1 MQGILMLLLTVFPFI
16 FGFAC
21 LAVKSDKAIKWLVS
35 ANAVML
41 VIGSLLLVTVWRDF
55 VIEAS
60 AVPFGMGKVMA
71 VLDFLLLGFIGW
83 FGFKHKHWAVVSL
96 CAAQAAILIYADIC
110 VFNGVSL
117 TSPLIKVDSF
127 AALMVLIV
135 SVIGSLITVF
145 AVPYMRKHNAHH
157 KTFTDFH
164 KSSFFA
170 VMLMFLGA
178 MNALVTS
185 NNILYLYFFFE
196 FTTLC
201 SFLLIGYDKTYVATR
216 NALRA
221 LWMNSL
227 AGLAMVCAVVF
238 FYVKLN
244 TFDIQL
250 IVDSSFGNEAI
261 LLPVTL
267 LLIASFVKSAQ
278 LPFQSWLLGAM
289 VAPTPVSALLHSST
303 MVKVG
308 VYLAIRFSPVYM
320 DTFIADAVV
329 LFGAFVFLTTAILA
343 LAQSNAKKILAYST
357 ISNLG
362 LIFACAG
369 IGTAEAIAAGVF
381 LIVFHAISKA
391 LLFLC
396 TGAVEQKIKSRDI
409 EDMQGIYKI
418 MPVVTSFMLIGMISI
433 VLPPFGMLVGKWMAI
448 EAAASINIPALI
460 ILLVGSSVTFLY
472 WTRWAGML
480 MNSYNPSGLG
490 IGDLHF
496 LSIFPL
502 AALVFLVVFVTMFSP
517 ALFSGFVLPL
527 TSGFGLAPFIATDMG
542 LFGYK
547 GAFLI
552 APLAVVVFVSVFAAV
567 YYRYNA
573 PFVSDTPYM
582 CGINGKNEDE
592 FVGPGVKS
600 VPYKVYNYYFLGFG
614 RGEVASR
621 VFNVLSILLL
631 CFMLGGAIQLNNG
644 FMGIW

>member
-1 MQGILMLLLTVFPFI
+1 MQETLILLLTVLPFI

-21 LAVKSDKAIKWLVS
+21 LALRNATGIKCLVS
-35 ANAVML
+35 VNAIVLIIASVVFACCGMDY
-41 VIGSLLLVTVWRDF
+41 SLNAGDISFPV
-55 VIEAS
+55 
-60 AVPFGMGKVMA
+60 GKLMTF
-71 VLDFLLLGFIGW
+71 LDFLLLGIIAF
-83 FGFKHKHWAVVSL
+83 FGFKNKSWLVVSL
-96 CAAQAAILIYADIC
+96 CLIQTVILAYADIS
-110 VFNGVSL
+110 VFKSSENV
-117 TSPLIKVDSF
+117 PLIKVDSLSV
-127 AALMVLIV
+127 LMVLIV
-135 SVIGSLITVF
+135 SIVGSLITLF
-145 AVPYMRKHNAHH
+145 AIPYMRKHNAHNPN
-157 KTFTDFH
+157 FSALQ

-201 SFLLIGYDKTYVATR
+201 SFLLIGYDKTEISTK

-227 AGLAMVCAVVF
+227 AGLAMVCAVVL
-238 FYVKLN
+238 FYEKLGTLN
-244 TFDIQL
+244 IEV
-250 IVDSSFGNEAI
+250 ISKAYPPVVM
-261 LLPVTL
+261 LPVAL
-267 LLIASFVKSAQ
+267 LLFASFVKSAQ

-308 VYLAIRFSPVYM
+308 VYLALRFSTVFDP
-320 DTFIADAVV
+320 FIANT
-329 LFGAFVFLTTAILA
+329 LLFFGAFVFITTAALA

-369 IGTAEAIAAGVF
+369 IGTYEAISAGIF
-381 LIVFHAISKA
+381 LILFHAVSKA

-433 VLPPFGMLVGKWMAI
+433 VLPPFGMLLGKWMAL
-448 EAAASINIPALI
+448 EAASSINVPALI

-480 MNSYNPSGLG
+480 MNSHNPSGLG

-502 AALVFLVVFVTMFSP
+502 AVLVSLVVLLAVFSG
-517 ALFSGFVLPL
+517 ALFSVFVEPVL
-527 TSGFGLAPFIATDMG
+527 TAKLLSSEYNFNIAQAT
-542 LFGYK
+542 
-547 GAFLI
+547 I
-552 APLAVVVFVSVFAAV
+552 IPLAVVVFFSIIAAV
-567 YYRYNA
+567 FYRYKA
-573 PFVSDTPYM
+573 SFTYSTPYM
-582 CGINGKNEDE
+582 CGINASKDDE
-592 FVGPGVKS
+592 FTGPGVKP

-614 RGEVASR
+614 GKGEVASK
-621 VFNVLSILLL
+621 VFNVISILIL
-631 CFMLGGAIQLNNG
+631 CFMLGGAI
-644 FMGIW
+644 

>member
-1 MQGILMLLLTVFPFI
+1 MQGILMLLLTVFPFV
-16 FGFAC
+16 FGFTC
-21 LAVKSDKAIKWLVS
+21 LAVKNEKAIKWLVS
-35 ANAVML
+35 ANAVVLICSSLAL
-41 VIGSLLLVTVWRDF
+41 VFCGQNFLISSEALPFSIGKL
-55 VIEAS
+55 
-60 AVPFGMGKVMA
+60 MGF
-71 VLDFLLLGFIGW
+71 LDFLLLGLIGW
-83 FGFKHKHWAVVSL
+83 FGFKHKHWAVVLL
-96 CAAQAAILIYADIC
+96 CAAQAAILIYADLF
-110 VFNGVSL
+110 VFG
-117 TSPLIKVDSF
+117 TSATSIPLVRVDSF
-127 AALMVLIV
+127 AVLMVLIV
-135 SVIGSLITVF
+135 SVVGSLITVF

-157 KTFTDFH
+157 KTFSDFH

-185 NNILYLYFFFE
+185 NNILYLYLFFE

-201 SFLLIGYDKTYVATR
+201 SFLLIGYDKTYIATK

-227 AGLAMVCAVVF
+227 AGLAMVCAVVL
-238 FYVKLN
+238 FYVKLH
-244 TFDIQL
+244 TFDIQR
-250 IVDSSFGNEAI
+250 IVDYSFGNHII
-261 LLPVTL
+261 LLPITL
-267 LLIASFVKSAQ
+267 LLIAAFVKSAQ

-303 MVKVG
+303 MVKIG
-308 VYLAIRFSPVYM
+308 VYLALRFSPAYM
-320 DTFIADAVV
+320 DTFVADSVV
-329 LFGAFVFLTTAILA
+329 LFGAFVFLTTAALA

-369 IGTAEAIAAGVF
+369 IGTAEAVAAGIF
-381 LIVFHAISKA
+381 LIVFHAVSKA

-418 MPVVTSFMLIGMISI
+418 MPVVTSFMLIGMVSI

-460 ILLVGSSVTFLY
+460 VLLVGSSVTFLY

-496 LSIFPL
+496 LSVFPL
-502 AALVFLVVFVTMFSP
+502 AALALLVVIVTLFSP
-517 ALFSGFVLPL
+517 TLFNVFVIPL
-527 TSGFGLAPFIATDMG
+527 TSDVGLSPFTATGLG

-547 GAFLI
+547 GSFLI
-552 APLAVVVFVSVFAAV
+552 APIAVVVFISLSAAV
-567 YYRYNA
+567 YYRYKM
-573 PFVSDTPYM
+573 PFKSAAPYM
-582 CGINGKNEDE
+582 CGINGDKDDE

-600 VPYKVYNYYFLGFG
+600 VPYKVFNYYFLGFG
-614 RGEVASR
+614 KGEMANR

-631 CFMLGGAIQLNNG
+631 CFMLGGAIQSNNG
-644 FMGIW
+644 MGIW